1 MRVVDPGH
9 TYALRVL
16 DEFSASGEVVQ
27 PLVFVKREGPGYPGN
42 VGHHSGTTTQEVLRA
57 LIDRAK
63 YVNGQ
68 IPDGR
73 NLDAIHHMREA
84 IYALERRAAER
95 HGRLDEFEELTELK
109 AAIEELP
116 TCAKCNHIG
125 CPGSC
130 H

>member
-1 MRVVDPGH
+1 MKVIDPGH

-68 IPDGR
+68 IPDER
-73 NLDAIHHMREA
+73 NDDVIALLRDAIEK
-84 IYALERRAAER
+84 LEHRAADR
-95 HGRLDEFEELTELK
+95 HDRFEIVHGDHDE
-109 AAIEELP
+109 
-116 TCAKCNHIG
+116 
-125 CPGSC
+125 
-130 H
+130 